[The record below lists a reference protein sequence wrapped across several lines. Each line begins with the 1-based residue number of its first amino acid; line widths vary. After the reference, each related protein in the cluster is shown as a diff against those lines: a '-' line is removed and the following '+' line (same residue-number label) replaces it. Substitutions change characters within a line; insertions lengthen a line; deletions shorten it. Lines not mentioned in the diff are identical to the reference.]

1 MLRLVLSR
9 SAKKKTRRSG
19 CNLFRLGAPIETRG
33 SPCTRGSPASP
44 HGPTMGKHRVIPC
57 TPPADPDALL
67 DDATAREHID
77 TLRDVTTEIART
89 VAGLDGRATPRDV
102 QEKLAAVLAGAAP
115 PSPNLK
121 DRSKRDDLERALRSV
136 DDLRRAVRRG
146 NGVDLDA
153 LLETMPEGVVA
164 APSPP
169 APPPSR
175 PACLPGASTSTSLT
189 LSSHPRP
196 RSPSPSLS
204 PSPSPPPGRRRFP

>member
-1 MLRLVLSR
+1 
-9 SAKKKTRRSG
+9 
-19 CNLFRLGAPIETRG
+19 
-33 SPCTRGSPASP
+33 
-44 HGPTMGKHRVIPC
+44 MGKHRVIPC
-57 TPPADPDALL
+57 ACAAPADPDALL

-115 PSPNLK
+115 PSPDLK

-153 LLETMPEGVVA
+153 LLDAMPEGVVTV
-164 APSPP
+164 PPPP
-169 APPPSR
+169 APPPS
-175 PACLPGASTSTSLT
+175 PST
-189 LSSHPRP
+189 
-196 RSPSPSLS
+196 
-204 PSPSPPPGRRRFP
+204 PPQRRRFSLSRMLGDAYRRGAGVR

>member
-1 MLRLVLSR
+1 
-9 SAKKKTRRSG
+9 
-19 CNLFRLGAPIETRG
+19 
-33 SPCTRGSPASP
+33 
-44 HGPTMGKHRVIPC
+44 MGKHRVIPC

-67 DDATAREHID
+67 IDDTAQEHID

-146 NGVDLDA
+146 TGVDLDA
-153 LLETMPEGVVA
+153 LLEAMPEGVVA
-164 APSPP
+164 AAPPPP
-169 APPPSR
+169 APPPS
-175 PACLPGASTSTSLT
+175 PSTP
-189 LSSHPRP
+189 PR
-196 RSPSPSLS
+196 
-204 PSPSPPPGRRRFP
+204 RRRFSLSRMFGEAYRRGAGVR

>member
-1 MLRLVLSR
+1 
-9 SAKKKTRRSG
+9 
-19 CNLFRLGAPIETRG
+19 
-33 SPCTRGSPASP
+33 
-44 HGPTMGKHRVIPC
+44 MGKHRVIPC

-115 PSPNLK
+115 PSPDLK

-153 LLETMPEGVVA
+153 LLDAMPEGVVTV
-164 APSPP
+164 PPPP
-169 APPPSR
+169 APPPS
-175 PACLPGASTSTSLT
+175 PST
-189 LSSHPRP
+189 
-196 RSPSPSLS
+196 
-204 PSPSPPPGRRRFP
+204 PPQRRRFSLSRMLGDAYRRGAGVR